1 MKYIDIRSLH
11 YKSQKIKLKKK
22 FGVDITS
29 FFSQPYTFLKSRRYI
44 EIAAILVFFFLRT
57 SISPNSVTLFY
68 CLISFLGGVFI
79 ATNDNNL
86 ILIGLLIFF
95 FKSSIDW
102 ADGLLARI
110 KKQTSNLGEL
120 LDEWGAYIGSFS
132 FLSGFGVYIFN
143 KENDLSYL
151 FILLAIL
158 ILRSLDIKNY
168 FYQTQLAKLINNERS
183 IIKMA
188 EKSSIQN
195 KYKNIPNILIK
206 FKNLIINTF
215 DDRARSVDLICFLI
229 FLDTFY
235 IEITLLKYI
244 FFLLAFKY
252 AVLFIGSFYL
262 IYFKDYIKRL
272 NIK

>member
-29 FFSQPYTFLKSRRYI
+29 FFSQPYTFLKSRLYI
-44 EIAAILVFFFLRT
+44 EISSILVFFLLRT

-68 CLISFLGGVFI
+68 CLISFIGGVFI
-79 ATNDNNL
+79 ASNDNNL
-86 ILIGLLIFF
+86 ILVGLLIFF

-151 FILLAIL
+151 FILLAII

-215 DDRARSVDLICFLI
+215 DDRARSVDLICLLI
-229 FLDTFY
+229 FLDLFVVQIY
-235 IEITLLKYI
+235 ILKYI
-244 FFLLAFKY
+244 FFIIFIKY
-252 AVLFIGSFYL
+252 FLIFIGSFYL
-262 IYFKDYIKRL
+262 VYIK
-272 NIK
+272 NFINKFK